1 MLPMPFGP
9 ERRGSGSRS
18 IRMSSNSDLPKREST
33 GWAAASDKQ
42 MIKASRN
49 VLHEMAKSA
58 LSFPGIPADEKE
70 FLEIADHKLLG
81 IDQLVAI
88 IDKNLNDINRAAAMS
103 CLVRAIDA
111 VLVIGSRA
119 VVNPISEK
127 FIRDVK
133 NERAAHARGRKE
145 PRSKSMLVSIHRHTK
160 IFWLKKAIHV
170 GNASATATNILKDV
184 NTDLIAEAH
193 SKTTQKAI
201 QHKLTKHW
209 MTEISLEIEK
219 QQNCPTVQSGT

>member
-1 MLPMPFGP
+1 
-9 ERRGSGSRS
+9 
-18 IRMSSNSDLPKREST
+18 
-33 GWAAASDKQ
+33 
-42 MIKASRN
+42 
-49 VLHEMAKSA
+49 
-58 LSFPGIPADEKE
+58 
-70 FLEIADHKLLG
+70 LG

-88 IDKNLNDINRAAAMS
+88 IDKNSNDVNRAAAMS
-103 CLVRAIDA
+103 SLLRAISA
-111 VLVIGSRA
+111 ALIIGSHA

-145 PRSKSMLVSIHRHTK
+145 PRSKSMLVSIHKHTK

-170 GNASATATNILKDV
+170 GNASETAKNILVDV
-184 NTDLIAEAH
+184 NADLTAEAH
-193 SKTTQKAI
+193 SITSQKAI

-219 QQNCPTVQSGT
+219 RQNCPTIQSGT